1 MKSAALLWEE
11 LKRRR
16 LVRALIAWGILTF
29 AVLQVVEPVMH
40 AAHWPDPVLSW
51 VVGLLALGFPVVACI
66 GWVLDAEG
74 TAAGTRAGKPGLP
87 LLLVALALVA
97 AVSLAGYGFFRR
109 GGQAEGAAAPSIA
122 VLPLT
127 DMSSQHDQEY
137 FGDGLSEELLNLLA
151 KVPGLHVAGR
161 TSSFAFKGKGDDL
174 RSIGQK
180 LNVATILEGSVRKS
194 GDRIRITTQLINAA
208 DGYHLW
214 SETYDRKLTDVFAVQ
229 DEIAAAVVNAL
240 RIKLLPAQAPSS
252 VRTANPEAY
261 NEFLLGKQFANQGS
275 FEGFRR
281 GVDAFQKAVALDAR
295 YAPAWAGLSLAEGR
309 LGDYG
314 ASVEAVGTMQERAL
328 ASAEKA
334 VALDPA
340 LAEAWLARGVMRAI
354 VRRDWK
360 GVGTDLE
367 RARALS
373 PDSAETLRGVATWTL
388 LPMGRFEEA
397 IAILRRSCAIDPLNA
412 DGWSNLGLALRD
424 SGDLAAAREPLARAV
439 EIAPDSDLPGMLYGS
454 VFLLS
459 GQPAEALA
467 VFGRSG
473 SAVARP
479 FGTALA
485 QHDLGH
491 AKESAAALATLIE
504 QYAAGWA
511 YQVADVYAWTGD
523 RDRAFEW
530 LERAYLH
537 RDPGLLFLVRGDA
550 LLRGLHDDPRFPA
563 MLRKLNLEPL
573 PSSKPA
579 GP

>member
-1 MKSAALLWEE
+1 M
-11 LKRRR
+11 
-16 LVRALIAWGILTF
+16 VRALLAWGILTF
-29 AVLQVVEPVMH
+29 AVLQIVEPVLH
-40 AAHWPDPVLSW
+40 GAHWPDAVLSW
-51 VVGLLALGFPVVACI
+51 VVGLLALGFPVVAGI

-74 TAAGTRAGKPGLP
+74 VPPEAQAKRPRLALV
-87 LLLVALALVA
+87 LVALAIA
-97 AVSLAGYGFFRR
+97 AGGSLAWYGASRR
-109 GGQAEGAAAPSIA
+109 VAPAPLAAAASIA

-127 DMSSQHDQEY
+127 DMSAQHDQEY

-151 KVPGLHVAGR
+151 RVPGLHVAGR

-174 RSIGQK
+174 RAIGQK

-314 ASVEAVGTMQERAL
+314 ESVEAVRSLQERAL
-328 ASAEKA
+328 ASGEKA
-334 VALDPA
+334 VALEPD

-354 VRRDWK
+354 VRRDWN
-360 GVGTDLE
+360 GVRTDLE
-367 RARALS
+367 RAQALS

-388 LPMGRFEEA
+388 LPAGRYQEA

-412 DGWSNLGLALRD
+412 EGWTNLGLALRD
-424 SGDLAAAREPLARAV
+424 SGDLAAAREALARAV
-439 EIAPDSDLPGMLYGS
+439 EIAPDGDLSGMLFGS
-454 VFLLS
+454 VFLL
-459 GQPAEALA
+459 GGEPAEALA
-467 VFGRSG
+467 AFGRSG
-473 SAVARP
+473 SAVARL

-491 AKESAAALATLIE
+491 ANESAAALATFIE
-504 QYAAGWA
+504 RYAAGWA

-523 RDRAFEW
+523 RDRAIEW
-530 LERAYLH
+530 LERAWLH

-550 LLRGLHDDPRFPA
+550 LLRGLHDDPRFSA
-563 MLRKLNLEPL
+563 VLRKLNLEAL
-573 PSSKPA
+573 PKPP
-579 GP
+579 GH